1 MEVKVLRHPYIQ
13 AVLTELRDK
22 NTEQIEF
29 RKSLVRL
36 GRAFGFEIIKD
47 FETEKVVVET
57 PLGVQAEGV
66 RIKDVDKVVIVTVLR
81 AAWPMTEGLIKIFPN
96 AKQGIISAKRVEEK
110 GMDKEMRFDVD
121 VEYVRIPHIR
131 NDEIVLIVDPMVA
144 TASTMETVLNVLV
157 RYGKAKQ
164 YIIVSAITTPIA
176 IKRLEKIS
184 KELNI
189 NLKLYTASIDPEVND
204 KGYIVPGL
212 GDAGDRAFG
221 GA

>member
-1 MEVKVLRHPYIQ
+1 
-13 AVLTELRDK
+13 
-22 NTEQIEF
+22 
-29 RKSLVRL
+29 
-36 GRAFGFEIIKD
+36 
-47 FETEKVVVET
+47 
-57 PLGVQAEGV
+57 
-66 RIKDVDKVVIVTVLR
+66 
-81 AAWPMTEGLIKIFPN
+81 
-96 AKQGIISAKRVEEK
+96 
-110 GMDKEMRFDVD
+110 MDKEMRFDVD